1 MRELNDFG
9 VINLL
14 EAMLS
19 QTRKDIIEGNEENFE
34 DAKDFMNSQWY
45 NDLTGFQGETQLM
58 ELLEERKLY
67 EIKRSTKSK

>member
-1 MRELNDFG
+1 MIKEEG
-9 VINLL
+9 INNLI

-58 ELLEERKLY
+58 ILLEERKLY

>member
-1 MRELNDFG
+1 MRELNDYG
-9 VINLL
+9 VNNLL
-14 EAMLS
+14 EAILS
-19 QTRKDIIEGNEENFE
+19 QTRKDILEGNEENFE

-58 ELLEERKLY
+58 QLLEERKLY

>member
-9 VINLL
+9 VINLI
-14 EAMLS
+14 EAILS

-45 NDLTGFQGETQLM
+45 NDLTGFQGEAQLM
-58 ELLEERKLY
+58 KLLEERKLY
-67 EIKRSTKSK
+67 EIRRSTKSK